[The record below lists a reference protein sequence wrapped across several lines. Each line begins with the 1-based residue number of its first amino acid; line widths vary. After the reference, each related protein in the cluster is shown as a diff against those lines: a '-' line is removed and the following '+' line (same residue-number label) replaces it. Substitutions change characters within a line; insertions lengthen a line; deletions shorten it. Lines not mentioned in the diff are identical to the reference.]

1 MSEVGGRGVMSQVW
15 NRIPGCRGRGG
26 AGELERASLF
36 TGASASCGNTD
47 PVWQAFQVSKE
58 AGEFEHL

>member
-1 MSEVGGRGVMSQVW
+1 MSQVW
-15 NRIPGCRGRGG
+15 KRIPGCRGRGG

-36 TGASASCGNTD
+36 TGASASCGSTG